1 MIPRQEGADH
11 GEVRVMLLPTQGRD
25 LLVPA
30 SAVAEIVSAD
40 AVQPLPDTPE
50 WLLGELQWRGRRVPA
65 VAFAPPPE
73 GQGRGRAHARVVV
86 CFMPAGNPALPFVA
100 LYSRGMPRLERAA
113 PDNLI
118 TEQDPHPFALSAL
131 ALGERHAW
139 LPDFAALERAL
150 LAAQASD

>member
-1 MIPRQEGADH
+1 MIQLHAALDRE
-11 GEVRVMLLPTQGRD
+11 EVRVMLLPTRGRD

-40 AVQPLPDTPE
+40 AVQPRSGAPE

-65 VAFAPPPE
+65 VAFTPSPA

-86 CFMPAGNPALPFVA
+86 CFMPEGNPALPFVA

-113 PDNLI
+113 SANLVA
-118 TEQDPHPFALSAL
+118 EQDPHPFALTAL

-150 LAAQASD
+150 LAVVGQG